1 MNIIRR
7 ISWRYLLRHP
17 AQMVL
22 AILGVALGVAVV
34 VAIDLANQSSQRAF
48 NLSTE
53 TISGKTTDQIIG
65 GINGLPDDLYRQIRL
80 DLGIKNAAPIVE
92 SRVGV
97 PNAAGRSFQLLG
109 VDTFVEAPFRPY
121 LGNVGADNNLAG
133 LLTQPRTILLSTQ
146 TAQTLAI
153 TTGDTLT
160 IRAAG
165 INQDVTIL
173 GLISGNDDLSR
184 RALADVLICD
194 IATAQELLN
203 QSGRLSRIDL
213 ILPEATRQ
221 ATLDQLKTLLPADA
235 LLTTP
240 QARSQTFSQMTRAFE
255 LNLQSLSLLALIV
268 GVFLIYNTMTF
279 SVVQRRAMF
288 GTLRSLGV
296 TRREVFGLILSEA
309 ALVGIVG
316 AIIGVMLGIVL
327 GRGLV
332 KLVAQTIN
340 DLYFSVNVQSVTI
353 SLFPLIKGFMLGFGA
368 TLVAASVPAIEAM
381 FAPPRTVL
389 RRSSLED
396 HFRTLLPRTLAG
408 GLVLSLAGAGILQ
421 IPSRNLALSFTGLF
435 AIVIGCALLVPSVTV
450 GLMRLLQP
458 IFGRLFG
465 LLGRMAARDVVASLS
480 RTGVAIAALMVAVSV
495 TVGAGTMIGSFR
507 RTVVQWLD
515 TSLQADVFISAPS
528 LNANRTNIPLD
539 PNVVQRLLAT
549 DGIADHT
556 TLLNLDVQSDIG
568 QTNLVVVQPAM
579 SEQGETAV
587 AFIGDGRAAWQQFR
601 DDGGIWVSEPF
612 SYRTG
617 RKLGDTL
624 TFQTERGT
632 QTFKIVGVYYDYAS
646 DLGVVTMNRRDFER
660 FWNVKTI
667 TSIALFARPEVN
679 VDDLVARLQTAAGN
693 TQDLIIQPNRA
704 LRENTLIIFDRTFA
718 ITAVLQLL
726 ATIVAFIGILSALM
740 ALQLERAREL
750 GVLRAN
756 GLTPRQ
762 LWALVLS
769 QTGLMGIT
777 AGLLALPVGLI
788 LAVVLVFVINKR
800 SFGWTLQLLFDPS
813 LLMQAM
819 LISIIAAVLAGLYPA
834 WKMARSSPALALR
847 EE

>member
-255 LNLQSLSLLALIV
+255 LN
-268 GVFLIYNTMTF
+268 
-279 SVVQRRAMF
+279 
-288 GTLRSLGV
+288 
-296 TRREVFGLILSEA
+296 
-309 ALVGIVG
+309 
-316 AIIGVMLGIVL
+316 
-327 GRGLV
+327 
-332 KLVAQTIN
+332 
-340 DLYFSVNVQSVTI
+340 
-353 SLFPLIKGFMLGFGA
+353 
-368 TLVAASVPAIEAM
+368 
-381 FAPPRTVL
+381 
-389 RRSSLED
+389 
-396 HFRTLLPRTLAG
+396 
-408 GLVLSLAGAGILQ
+408 
-421 IPSRNLALSFTGLF
+421 
-435 AIVIGCALLVPSVTV
+435 
-450 GLMRLLQP
+450 
-458 IFGRLFG
+458 
-465 LLGRMAARDVVASLS
+465 
-480 RTGVAIAALMVAVSV
+480 
-495 TVGAGTMIGSFR
+495 
-507 RTVVQWLD
+507 
-515 TSLQADVFISAPS
+515 
-528 LNANRTNIPLD
+528 
-539 PNVVQRLLAT
+539 
-549 DGIADHT
+549 
-556 TLLNLDVQSDIG
+556 
-568 QTNLVVVQPAM
+568 
-579 SEQGETAV
+579 
-587 AFIGDGRAAWQQFR
+587 
-601 DDGGIWVSEPF
+601 
-612 SYRTG
+612 
-617 RKLGDTL
+617 
-624 TFQTERGT
+624 
-632 QTFKIVGVYYDYAS
+632 
-646 DLGVVTMNRRDFER
+646 
-660 FWNVKTI
+660 
-667 TSIALFARPEVN
+667 
-679 VDDLVARLQTAAGN
+679 
-693 TQDLIIQPNRA
+693 
-704 LRENTLIIFDRTFA
+704 
-718 ITAVLQLL
+718 
-726 ATIVAFIGILSALM
+726 
-740 ALQLERAREL
+740 
-750 GVLRAN
+750 
-756 GLTPRQ
+756 
-762 LWALVLS
+762 
-769 QTGLMGIT
+769 
-777 AGLLALPVGLI
+777 
-788 LAVVLVFVINKR
+788 
-800 SFGWTLQLLFDPS
+800 
-813 LLMQAM
+813 
-819 LISIIAAVLAGLYPA
+819 
-834 WKMARSSPALALR
+834 
-847 EE
+847 